1 MSEVARGN
9 EAQGKRS
16 RKVVRPSGEGRLR
29 EMAPPERRMIWRA
42 TERPMPEPP
51 LLVVKKG
58 VKMCSATSGEMGAP
72 LSETSIS
79 TESSA
84 RQAATMR
91 IRPSER
97 LAPIACTAFLNKLS
111 ITWLIRFSSA

>member
-1 MSEVARGN
+1 MNEVARGN

-16 RKVVRPSGEGRLR
+16 RKVVRPSDEGRLR

-58 VKMCSATSGEMGAP
+58 VKMCSATSGGMGAP
-72 LSETSIS
+72 LSET
-79 TESSA
+79 
-84 RQAATMR
+84 
-91 IRPSER
+91 
-97 LAPIACTAFLNKLS
+97 
-111 ITWLIRFSSA
+111 